1 MTPTLLSLYSTD
13 KLSLS
18 ILILFFFFFITLTF
32 SNISSFKSSRWPPP
46 PLPLYLPLFATSVP
60 SLQSLIC
67 PFSSPRPPSLTAF
80 ICFLLEEL
88 LFLSFSF

>member
-18 ILILFFFFFITLTF
+18 ILILFFFFFTLTF

-67 PFSSPRPPSLTAF
+67 PFSSPRPLTAF

>member
-1 MTPTLLSLYSTD
+1 MTPTPLSLYSTD

-18 ILILFFFFFITLTF
+18 ILILIFFTLTF
-32 SNISSFKSSRWPPP
+32 SSISSFKSSRWPPP

-60 SLQSLIC
+60 SLRSLIC